1 MGYKLQE
8 TGGIGRTELI
18 KILPDGTREAAADIR
33 GDDSAS
39 GY

>member
-1 MGYKLQE
+1 MGYKLE
-8 TGGIGRTELI
+8 TRDAIGRTELI

-33 GDDSAS
+33 GDDSVS